1 MMGVAGVGKSIQ
13 GRAVADKLALPW
25 LSTGEFLR
33 MLISGERRRK
43 MLDGHLLADE
53 EIIELADKMFH
64 MIDAKQEFI
73 LDGFPRT
80 LAQADWLLAQHRA
93 GLIDISCIVLLEASK
108 DVVSERL
115 LARGRPDDTAEAIDK
130 RFIEHAAVT
139 VPIIKDLEQKG
150 IPVHHIDGAR
160 SQEEVGVDVLA
171 ALQS

>member
-1 MMGVAGVGKSIQ
+1 MGVAGVGKSIQ

-33 MLISGERRRK
+33 MLVSGERRKK

-53 EIIELADKMFH
+53 EIIELADKIFH

-80 LAQADWLLAQHRA
+80 VAQADWLLAQHRA
-93 GLIDISCIVLLEASK
+93 RLISISCVILLEASR

-115 LARGRPDDTAEAIDK
+115 LARGRLDDTAEAIDK
-130 RFIEHAAVT
+130 RFIEHEVVT

-160 SQEEVGVDVLA
+160 SPGEVEADVLA
-171 ALQS
+171 VLRS